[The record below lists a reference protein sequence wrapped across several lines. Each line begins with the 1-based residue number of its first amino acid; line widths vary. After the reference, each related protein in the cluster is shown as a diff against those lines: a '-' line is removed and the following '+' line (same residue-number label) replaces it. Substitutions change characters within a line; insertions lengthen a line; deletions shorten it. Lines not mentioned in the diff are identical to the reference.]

1 MSYLIWWL
9 IGGRERYPQGVSWFL
24 LSLIRLLDW
33 AAFIGLT
40 LFLTVQVAGFAVD
53 ARSYMHYKTLQNDY
67 EYDIAEIIEPPT
79 NSHPDAEEQK
89 TKDFTFLNYRQT
101 EKQKALFGWY
111 GKLLVLEETVWDN
124 WRSLFNYETLIW
136 DEYSLIPFFWLNGAD
151 NPANSMSELDGYYTI
166 LGIDGRA
173 ATWSQDRRDLYG
185 MVNLYSTANHG
196 YMRNVLKETNAP
208 QEKWD
213 KFNACTDMGST
224 YFVSQVMRDMHY
236 TREDSAYF
244 KQVANLFNKERQ
256 NINNAT
262 KCITNLQEE
271 LGVKHYPTQEMLDYN
286 EKVLEYKSSALN
298 NAISRAEANEA
309 KGSFKGVP
317 LYDTYNLDWE
327 TRLYRRYVLGC
338 ELECSEAQVP
348 EDWDKGYVRGAIK
361 VTPFYDVVVDKN
373 PAYK

>member
-9 IGGRERYPQGVSWFL
+9 IGGRDRYPQGVLLFL

-67 EYDIAEIIEPPT
+67 DYAISEMVDPPV
-79 NSHPDAEEQK
+79 NPHPDAEEQD
-89 TKDFTFLNYRQT
+89 TKDVTFLNYRQT

-136 DEYSLIPFFWLNGAD
+136 DEHSLIPFFWLNGAD
-151 NPANSMSELDGYYTI
+151 SPSNSMGELDGYYTI

-173 ATWSQDRRDLYG
+173 AKWSQESRDLYG
-185 MVNLYSTANHG
+185 MVNLYNTVNHS
-196 YMRNVLKETNAP
+196 YVRNILKETNAP
-208 QEKWD
+208 KEKWD
-213 KFNACTDMGST
+213 KLNSCTEMGST
-224 YFVSQVMRDMHY
+224 YRMSQVMREMSY
-236 TREDSAYF
+236 TRKDLTYF
-244 KQVANLFNKERQ
+244 KNKAQVFNKERQ
-256 NINNAT
+256 NLNNAT
-262 KCITNLQEE
+262 KCMADLQDE
-271 LGVKHYPTQEMLDYN
+271 LGVKRYPTQEMLDYN
-286 EKVLEYKSSALN
+286 EKVLEYKSTVLTD
-298 NAISRAEANEA
+298 AIGRAKTNEA
-309 KGSFKGVP
+309 KGDHKGVP

-327 TRLYRRYVLGC
+327 TRLYRQYVLGC

-348 EDWDKGYVRGAIK
+348 DDWDKGYVRGAIR
-361 VTPFYDVVVDKN
+361 VTPFYDIVVDEN
-373 PAYK
+373 AAYK